1 MRQLILLTLN
11 AWGISMKPVIHLI
24 LLLFS
29 FQISAAEL
37 KLEDLVKQVS
47 EKNYLVYENALKV
60 YQSRTDIDR
69 VRGELLPKLNIW
81 NIASA
86 LIDPLSLV
94 DSISD
99 IAPFLVPA
107 NWFRLE
113 EVKLLYLSE
122 KEGYRALWG
131 NELHSAKTLFLHTS
145 FDMQLL
151 KHVKDSIV
159 ELNDIHL
166 IVKTRE
172 MLGGAEPG
180 TARDIEIR
188 ILGLMEDEKNLAQL
202 VNEELNALTYALGL
216 PSDVVQLAP
225 VIPPDIKSLKRLE
238 YGKYEFRLLANSPER
253 RQFEHFFSVLK
264 QIKKEIQY
272 AFMGGSSISRG
283 VAGGIFDALP
293 TSGALSFGNAPA
305 MKIIDAQKEIMLTQR
320 TGIEETLK
328 RQLKNLVY
336 LFNSDVSFFD
346 NFSRRLELTRESKVQ
361 LLRRIKLGENVSMLA
376 LADASKNQIQ
386 AETSIYAV
394 QYRVM
399 SSLDR
404 LDRLVFQNDYSLQP
418 PLIDSLKGDKP

>member
-1 MRQLILLTLN
+1 
-11 AWGISMKPVIHLI
+11 MKFVIYFFI
-24 LLLFS
+24 FAFS
-29 FQISAAEL
+29 VQSGATEL

-86 LIDPLSLV
+86 LIDPLSLIG
-94 DSISD
+94 SIND
-99 IAPFLVPA
+99 IAPFLVPS

-151 KHVKDSIV
+151 EHVKNSIV
-159 ELNDIHL
+159 ELNEIHL

-188 ILGLMEDEKNLAQL
+188 ILGLKEDEKNLNQL

-216 PSDVVQLAP
+216 PSEVVQLAP
-225 VIPPDIKSLKRLE
+225 VSPPDIKSLKPLD
-238 YGKYEFRLLANSPER
+238 YSKYEFRLLANSPER

-272 AFMGGSSISRG
+272 SFLGGSSISRG
-283 VAGGIFDALP
+283 VAGGVFDDLP
-293 TSGALSFGNAPA
+293 TSGALSFGNGPA
-305 MKIIDAQKEIMLTQR
+305 MKIIDAQREIMLTQR

-328 RQLKNLVY
+328 RQLKNLIY
-336 LFNSDVSFFD
+336 LFNSDISFFD
-346 NFSRRLELTRESKVQ
+346 NFSRRLQLTKESKTQ
-361 LLRRIKLGENVSMLA
+361 LLRRIKMGEDVSMIA

-394 QYRVM
+394 QFRVL
-399 SSLDR
+399 SSMDR
-404 LDRLVFQNDYSLQP
+404 LDRLIFQNDYSLSP
-418 PLIDSLKGDKP
+418 PLIDSLKGAKP

>member
-1 MRQLILLTLN
+1 MKKFIFCLITVL
-11 AWGISMKPVIHLI
+11 SSS
-24 LLLFS
+24 S
-29 FQISAAEL
+29 FATEL

-60 YQSRTDIDR
+60 YQSKTDIER

-81 NIASA
+81 NIAKA

-131 NELHSAKTLFLHTS
+131 NELHSAKSLFLHAS
-145 FDMQLL
+145 FDIQLL
-151 KHVKDSIV
+151 DHIKESIR

-172 MLGGAEPG
+172 ILGGAPPG

-188 ILGLMEDEKNLAQL
+188 ILGLKEDEKNLGQL

-216 PSDVVQLAP
+216 PSDVVELTELAL
-225 VIPPDIKSLKRLE
+225 PDIKSLKPLD
-238 YGKYEFRLLANSPER
+238 YNKYEFRLLANSPER

-272 AFMGGSSISRG
+272 SFMGGSNISRG
-283 VAGGIFDALP
+283 VSGGIFDSLP
-293 TSGALSFGNAPA
+293 TSGALSFGNGPA
-305 MKIIDAQKEIMLTQR
+305 MKIIDAQKEIMLVQR
-320 TGIEETLK
+320 AGIEETLK
-328 RQLKNLVY
+328 RQLKNLIY
-336 LFNSDVSFFD
+336 LFNSDISFFD
-346 NFSRRLELTRESKVQ
+346 NFSRRLELTKESKTH
-361 LLRRIKLGENVSMLA
+361 LLRRIKLGEDVSMIELA
-376 LADASKNQIQ
+376 EASKNQIQ
-386 AETSIYAV
+386 AETSIFAV
-394 QYRVM
+394 QFRVM
-399 SSLDR
+399 ASLDR